1 MPDTRFTLIG
11 KVCVWAVR
19 ATDTELKKVLKA
31 GGWKGLPIRKFKKLS
46 KSKMRKIGLKPRR
59 KKASRKQLAWRKEFA
74 RRAKA
79 GMYR

>member
-1 MPDTRFTLIG
+1 
-11 KVCVWAVR
+11 
-19 ATDTELKKVLKA
+19 LKA

-59 KKASRKQLAWRKEFA
+59 KKASRKQLAWRKEFG

>member
-19 ATDTELKKVLKA
+19 ATDTELRKVLKA
-31 GGWKGLPIRKFKKLS
+31 GGWKGITKSVKKF
-46 KSKMRKIGLKPRR
+46 GLPRR
-59 KKASRKQLAWRKEFA
+59 KIASRKQLAWRKEFG